1 MVVCNW
7 VVILSVCITVLCVF
21 DPTGRTF
28 VKLRAT
34 KRRQRNLRTY
44 NLRHR
49 LEEGQASS
57 WTRRLKVFLC
67 CTRTKDSQSDAY
79 SEIAYLFAEFF
90 RDLDIVPSDI
100 IAGLVLLRQRQRAKR
115 SAVLDEVGKP
125 GNLGFPAALGFPGSS
140 AWLCPTSFLGCS
152 CSLSWERTIMATSGA
167 FPKFFPVVFPSQ
179 RAQLVLSQVWN
190 LE

>member
-1 MVVCNW
+1 MGLVQIWHSLQESRGCFGGRAPETSPVLTLSPVLRLPTPRFLLLLLLLQPLSPW
-7 VVILSVCITVLCVF
+7 IL
-21 DPTGRTF
+21 
-28 VKLRAT
+28 
-34 KRRQRNLRTY
+34 Q
-44 NLRHR
+44 
-49 LEEGQASS
+49 
-57 WTRRLKVFLC
+57 
-67 CTRTKDSQSDAY
+67 DAY

-115 SAVLDEVGKP
+115 SAVLDEVGKT
-125 GNLGFPAALGFPGSS
+125 GNLGFPAAPGFPGSS

-152 CSLSWERTIMATSGA
+152 RSLSWGRTIMATSGA
-167 FPKFFPVVFPSQ
+167 FPEFFPVVFPSQ